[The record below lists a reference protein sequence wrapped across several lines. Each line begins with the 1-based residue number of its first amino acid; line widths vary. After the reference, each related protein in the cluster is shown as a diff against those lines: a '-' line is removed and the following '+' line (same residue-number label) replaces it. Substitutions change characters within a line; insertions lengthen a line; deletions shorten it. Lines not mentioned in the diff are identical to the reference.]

1 MQGRVYLELSHTPY
15 PPGLLPGNT
24 LLLSGFQR
32 RLSRTGSVYCTYLP
46 VSSITVV
53 SLGDT
58 SSAQPPP
65 PAPIMH
71 LGEWA
76 LSSKQRCTVGQV
88 KGHVVCFL
96 FLQLQWSCSLCGSV
110 YTQGCSSSQCHS
122 TSSVFQSKAKL
133 VIDDGTG
140 EAHVWFSA
148 ALVRALLGLADAQW
162 EGLQRA
168 LRVRG
173 HIRVFP
179 RGQSQVCDGDAD
191 DFLLHFLLCLCS
203 SDESAAQPHLQET
216 HQPETRKGEEVH
228 SRRQRVPDQTGSSP
242 SAHLSAPPP

>member
-1 MQGRVYLELSHTPY
+1 MTSFERSNLIKNGKTVYIKRINKDVNLVRRRFKIKKSKPHHTPY

-24 LLLSGFQR
+24 LLLSGFQS

-71 LGEWA
+71 LGEGA

-173 HIRVFP
+173 DIRVFP
-179 RGQSQVCDGDAD
+179 RGQSQV
-191 DFLLHFLLCLCS
+191 S
-203 SDESAAQPHLQET
+203 STFQVYIFTCH
-216 HQPETRKGEEVH
+216 R
-228 SRRQRVPDQTGSSP
+228 
-242 SAHLSAPPP
+242 

>member
-1 MQGRVYLELSHTPY
+1 
-15 PPGLLPGNT
+15 
-24 LLLSGFQR
+24 
-32 RLSRTGSVYCTYLP
+32 
-46 VSSITVV
+46 
-53 SLGDT
+53 
-58 SSAQPPP
+58 
-65 PAPIMH
+65 MH

-76 LSSKQRCTVGQV
+76 LSSKQRCAVGQV

-140 EAHVWFSA
+140 EAHVCFSA
-148 ALVRALLGLADAQW
+148 ALVHALLGLADAQW

-179 RGQSQVCDGDAD
+179 RGQSQI
-191 DFLLHFLLCLCS
+191 LEHHS
-203 SDESAAQPHLQET
+203 SSQTQDVEEDELFQSLAGIH
-216 HQPETRKGEEVH
+216 H
-228 SRRQRVPDQTGSSP
+228 SCYSGSSENID
-242 SAHLSAPPP
+242 LFLCFIYLFVQIKD